1 PQLQLQIE
9 TGDTLELVDAL
20 RGHRIDLA
28 IGVAPQDE
36 AGLEVRSLFRDE
48 LMFVFAPTHPWAAGK
63 PIPRGELRTQ
73 PLILYQRSSVS
84 ARLVDDF
91 FRDLDLV
98 PSAIMEVGSI
108 EAMKELVKLNL
119 GVAVLAPWT
128 AEKEL
133 ARKSLKMRP
142 LGGKPLTRH

>member
-1 PQLQLQIE
+1 
-9 TGDTLELVDAL
+9 
-20 RGHRIDLA
+20 
-28 IGVAPQDE
+28 
-36 AGLEVRSLFRDE
+36 LFRDE

-63 PIPRGELRTQ
+63 PIPREELRTQ
-73 PLILYQRSSVS
+73 PLILYQRSSLS

-142 LGGKPLTRH
+142 LGGKPLTRHWVIYYLAGRRLNLAEENFCKLCRHHAAGMRRDRKDIPAL